1 MLEIEQKLI
10 EIEKSILEQVEN
22 NWWQLKDCQVI
33 CDEAY
38 IDKEG
43 KFHDEVEKDE
53 DFYPERALKEA
64 TRKTLLQTTKECAE
78 NELEHLDYVI
88 REINIDNIT
97 LENVIHTRIMNL
109 KQTIDFI
116 DCQQIQNGSNK
127 HDITT
132 FDESKRVTIG
142 KPTRPNDKTADNK
155 IKKQEKA

>member
-10 EIEKSILEQVEN
+10 EIEKEI
-22 NWWQLKDCQVI
+22 KT
-33 CDEAY
+33 Y
-38 IDKEG
+38 
-43 KFHDEVEKDE
+43 
-53 DFYPERALKEA
+53 ERMCHSEFLAWALGS
-64 TRKTLLQTTKECAE
+64 RKTLLQTTKECAE

-116 DCQQIQNGSNK
+116 NSQQIQNGSNK

-142 KPTRPNDKTADNK
+142 KPTRPNDKTADDNLK
-155 IKKQEKA
+155 IKKQEKE